1 MSGHVGSAD
10 SAADLVQLAQAER
23 VCALDHQRVRLRDV
37 DPRLDDRRGDE
48 HVRIAGEER
57 HPLLQLA
64 LGHLPVGDEEAQLRG
79 HGQLGGGLLDRL
91 DTVVQVEGL
100 PAARVLTLERRE
112 PAPRRTRRRSCES
125 GDDPA
130 GAFR

>member
-1 MSGHVGSAD
+1 M
-10 SAADLVQLAQAER
+10 
-23 VCALDHQRVRLRDV
+23 
-37 DPRLDDRRGDE
+37 
-48 HVRIAGEER
+48 

-79 HGQLGGGLLDRL
+79 HGLKLGGGLLDRL

-100 PAARVLTLERRE
+100 PAARVLTLERDANQLLVVLADGR
-112 PAPRRTRRRSCES
+112 ANRATTLR
-125 GDDPA
+125 